1 MAKYMLKIF
10 RFILLFLLAAV
21 ATTLSVFYFTCPVY
35 RFAAPQPFR
44 GDSIYNPYKKRGTT
58 RWLAGN
64 FQVQSRVWMGLT
76 NGRKNTPEAIWNKY
90 RRMGYDIIAISDY
103 QSINRTF
110 EDSAGY
116 LPVYEHGY
124 GIHKTHQVC
133 IGSRK
138 VLWRDY
144 PLGAGLSQKQHIIDL
159 LQKNNELIA
168 LAHPDLRNGY
178 RVEELNYLSGY
189 HLMEVLNGAR
199 LSVAHWDTALSA
211 GYPAFILADDDAHDI
226 NKPGETGEYA
236 TMIAG
241 TSHRPEEIIARLK
254 EGNAYGV
261 RVLSSDR
268 SNGFIHRL
276 PILLS
281 CTLKED
287 TLRVNFSDTAR
298 EIRFIGQHGRIL
310 DIEREVVQG
319 QIPFSLSDTYIRVEA
334 EFEGRA
340 VLYLNPVFRFQGGKL
355 QLPQRAFLNQ
365 SATLRLRLV
374 ILVGV
379 VLLVWVFVFFRKKT
393 KLHGRT

>member
-1 MAKYMLKIF
+1 MLKIL
-10 RFILLFLLAAV
+10 RFLLLFLLAAV

-35 RFAAPQPFR
+35 RFADPQPFR
-44 GDSIYNPYKKRGTT
+44 GDSIYNPYKNRGTA

-64 FQVQSRVWMGLT
+64 FQVQSRVWMGIT
-76 NGRKNTPEAIWNKY
+76 NGRKNTPEAIWKEY

-103 QSINRTF
+103 QSINRAF

-133 IGSRK
+133 IGSRN

-159 LQKNNELIA
+159 LLKDNELIA

-178 RVEELNYLSGY
+178 RVEELRYLTGY

-199 LSVAHWDTALSA
+199 LSMAHWDTALSA

-226 NKPGETGEYA
+226 FKPGETGEYV

-241 TSHRPEEIIARLK
+241 SSLRPEEIIEQLK
-254 EGNAYGV
+254 AGNAYGV
-261 RVLSSDR
+261 RVLSLAR

-276 PILLS
+276 PVLLS
-281 CTLKED
+281 CTQKED
-287 TLRVNFSDTAR
+287 TLRVSFSDTAR

-310 DIEREVVQG
+310 AITRNLSQG
-319 QIPFSLSDTYIRVEA
+319 QIPFTSSDTYIRVEA
-334 EFEGRA
+334 EFEGKA
-340 VLYLNPVFRFQGGKL
+340 VLFLNPVFRFQGGKL
-355 QLPQRAFLNQ
+355 QLPQRAFVDHR
-365 SATLRLRLV
+365 ATLRLRLV
-374 ILVGV
+374 VFAGV
-379 VLLVWVFVFFRKKT
+379 VLLVWGFVFFRKKT
-393 KLHGRT
+393 KLHGRS